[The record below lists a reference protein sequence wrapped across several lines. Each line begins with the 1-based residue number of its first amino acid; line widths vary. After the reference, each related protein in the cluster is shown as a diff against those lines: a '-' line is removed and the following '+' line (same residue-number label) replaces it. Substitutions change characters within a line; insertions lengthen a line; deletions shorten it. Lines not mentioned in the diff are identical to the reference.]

1 MSYFD
6 IFCYCL
12 RRKKMF
18 IFPVVVAL
26 ICFVIAWIVPPVFKT
41 EIRLQIDA
49 SNNETLSSGNVSSMF
64 KSSNLSRFGG
74 GSISNMLTSQ
84 GTIKASDLYLEI
96 LSGREVA
103 LSTIHKFRLDT
114 LYKKKADEL
123 LLKKFEKDV
132 LIEEDES
139 GVIACSFEA
148 KDKVMAQELVRYM
161 VNISNER
168 YIKLQRERL
177 GYSLEYLRKQE
188 TELRDS
194 VQAISDELLKFYRD
208 NHIVDLESQMEITV
222 KTLSGY
228 ESQINNYKLTE
239 QLQSKDNADA
249 SEMRKKRLLLEQ
261 KFRELRGK
269 YKEDY
274 VPSDKSL
281 YINSDWAAEKLLY
294 QERRENDLKRFMTL
308 WELVSTEIMSTEAQS
323 LKKQPVIQIIQ
334 DAYLPDWKVR
344 PKRATWAI
352 AGFGISFVLTLM
364 FVLMQGFNTN
374 TIPCDENVQKKIDQ
388 IKAALHK

>member
-74 GSISNMLTSQ
+74 GSLSNMLTSQ

-194 VQAISDELLKFYRD
+194 VQAIGDELLKFYRD

>member
-1 MSYFD
+1 
-6 IFCYCL
+6 
-12 RRKKMF
+12 MF
-18 IFPVVVAL
+18 LIPVIVSL
-26 ICFVIAWIVPPVFKT
+26 LCFGIAWIVPQEFKT

-64 KSSNLSRFGG
+64 KSSSLSKFGG
-74 GSISNMLTSQ
+74 GPLSSMLTSQ

-103 LSTIHKFRLDT
+103 LSAIHKFRLDT
-114 LYKKKADEL
+114 LYKKDADEL
-123 LLKKFEKDV
+123 LLKKFAKDV
-132 LIEEDES
+132 AIEEDES
-139 GVIACSFEA
+139 GIISCAFEA
-148 KDKVMAQELVRYM
+148 KDKLMGQALVRYM

-194 VQAISDELLKFYRD
+194 VQAIGDELLKFYRD

-308 WELVSTEIMSTEAQS
+308 WELVATEIMSTESQS
-323 LKKQPVIQIIQ
+323 MKNQPVIQIIQ
-334 DAYLPDWKVR
+334 DAYLADWKVR
-344 PKRATWAI
+344 PKRAMWAI
-352 AGFGISFVLTLM
+352 AGFGISFVLTFM
-364 FVLMQGFNTN
+364 FVIVQGFSSNS
-374 TIPCDENVQKKIDQ
+374 IPCDVEVQKKIDQ
-388 IKAALHK
+388 IKAALRK